1 MQKRSLLHL
10 AVVALFIALAS
21 ANVQTV
27 HRPKWHQLSAGYSYE
42 QYLKDFMKKD
52 MKAEEFSTR
61 KALFEAELAT
71 VLAHNADL
79 SQTYKKGVNKFSDW
93 TSGEKQALRGGRT
106 AGTYQEKYA
115 AAFDRKLH
123 QSKKVH
129 GSIAAPA
136 SLDWRAHFPPVMT
149 AVKDQGQ
156 CGDCWAHS
164 VTESIES
171 SWALATGQLFV
182 LSQQQVT
189 SCTPELGSCYAC
201 GGSYPSLGFDYAV
214 ENGLTEEW
222 QYPFVSYDG
231 SSVNCS
237 AEVPTSL
244 VSVSGYVN
252 VRQNDQQDTMEAL
265 ASLGPLAILVD
276 ASAWSSYDSGIF
288 NGCDYSYNI
297 SLDHAVN
304 LIGYGEDNGQPY
316 WIVRNSWAANWG
328 EDGYIRL
335 TRPSAVQCGWNQGAA
350 YSSDCTADSVPAT
363 YACGQCGILF
373 RPQFPVVQA
382 NTNAPSSSSQN

>member
-1 MQKRSLLHL
+1 MQKGSLLHL
-10 AVVALFIALAS
+10 AVVAFLIAIAS
-21 ANVQTV
+21 ASV
-27 HRPKWHQLSAGYSYE
+27 HTAQRPKWHQLHADYSYE
-42 QYLKDFMKKD
+42 QYLVDFQKKAP
-52 MKAEEFSTR
+52 KTATEVAER
-61 KALFEAELAT
+61 KAIFAKELAE
-71 VLAHNADL
+71 VLRHNSDKTQ
-79 SQTYKKGVNKFSDW
+79 SYKKGINKFSDW
-93 TSGEKQALRGGRT
+93 TESELRSLRGGRT
-106 AGTYQEKYA
+106 GGNYQEKYSTPFESRRA
-115 AAFDRKLH
+115 AKPAA
-123 QSKKVH
+123 QH
-129 GSIAAPA
+129 GSIAAPS
-136 SLDWRAHFPPVMT
+136 SLDYRMNFPPVLT

-201 GGSYPSLGFDYAV
+201 GGSYPSLGFDYVV

-237 AEVPTSL
+237 ADVPQSFVT
-244 VSVSGYVN
+244 VSGYVN
-252 VRQNDQQDTMEAL
+252 VRQNDEADTMEAL
-265 ASLGPLAILVD
+265 ATLGPLAILVD
-276 ASAWSSYDSGIF
+276 ASSWSSYESGIF

-304 LIGYGEDNGQPY
+304 LIGYGSDNGQNY

-335 TRPSAVQCGWNQGAA
+335 ARPSTVQCGWNQGAA

-373 RPQFPVVQA
+373 RPQFPVV
-382 NTNAPSSSSQN
+382 APSHQLSFSQ